1 MSTVAVVE
9 SGGTVRVDASIEGS
23 LSKRD
28 GYGMTTASTVL
39 RGQRESTTGSRRPVR
54 FARGDWWLSGARVSW
69 SDAWPSREDQRATTL
84 AMKLGGRRLVAR
96 RHSGVDVGVC
106 GDGYRQI
113 RPSVAGSCL
122 ALACGRRRGGGEGVS
137 PPWRRSAG
145 ASVMPSC
152 GTTPVSQTRTATL
165 RYKPLSRGSRGGYP
179 LAALGSEDWCN
190 PSHGGVFSD
199 GRPSVHGVAP
209 SPTAPASSRVSRE

>member
-1 MSTVAVVE
+1 MSWA
-9 SGGTVRVDASIEGS
+9 
-23 LSKRD
+23 
-28 GYGMTTASTVL
+28 
-39 RGQRESTTGSRRPVR
+39 
-54 FARGDWWLSGARVSW
+54 
-69 SDAWPSREDQRATTL
+69 DAWPSREDQRATTL

-145 ASVMPSC
+145 ASV
-152 GTTPVSQTRTATL
+152 TAIVRQTP
-165 RYKPLSRGSRGGYP
+165 
-179 LAALGSEDWCN
+179 AAIFLKNHLKSSLNSITIYHLLCYIEK
-190 PSHGGVFSD
+190 GGVWS
-199 GRPSVHGVAP
+199 SVDAE
-209 SPTAPASSRVSRE
+209 S